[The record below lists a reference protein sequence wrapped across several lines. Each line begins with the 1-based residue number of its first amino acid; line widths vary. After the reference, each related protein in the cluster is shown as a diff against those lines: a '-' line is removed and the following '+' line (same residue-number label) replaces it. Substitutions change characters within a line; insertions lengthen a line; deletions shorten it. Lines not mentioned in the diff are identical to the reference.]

1 MKSKLYKHYRK
12 PSYFHLRKMGY
23 ISFSVTI
30 LMMGILIPLS
40 LISVGAY
47 QQSSS
52 TSIVDES
59 SLVSEDS
66 QTTSETTEEEE
77 VLITITTG
85 HDYTE
90 KVWLCK

>member
-1 MKSKLYKHYRK
+1 
-12 PSYFHLRKMGY
+12 MGY

-66 QTTSETTEEEE
+66 QTTSETTEEEA

>member
-1 MKSKLYKHYRK
+1 
-12 PSYFHLRKMGY
+12 MGY

-52 TSIVDES
+52 TPIVDES

-66 QTTSETTEEEE
+66 QTTSETTEEE